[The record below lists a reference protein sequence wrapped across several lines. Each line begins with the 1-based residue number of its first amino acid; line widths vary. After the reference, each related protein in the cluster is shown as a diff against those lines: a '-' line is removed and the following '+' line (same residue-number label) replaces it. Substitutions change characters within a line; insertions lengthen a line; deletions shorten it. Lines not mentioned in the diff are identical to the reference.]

1 MRHIIKEVTAIV
13 WLVVGAI
20 ILFTQTNDTQ
30 ILIAVVLIVGSGILN
45 YMPKEVAK
53 HDVNKEEK

>member
-1 MRHIIKEVTAIV
+1 MRHIIKDITAIV
-13 WLVVGAI
+13 WLVAGAI
-20 ILFTQTNDTQ
+20 TLFTQTNDTQ